1 MDYITTPK
9 GDLIRKDAILAIR
22 LGDPQEEDKEE
33 YLTKLM
39 PRVIID
45 YGKERYM
52 NHVII
57 DTDSIEA
64 RDALAADL
72 RKQLTE

>member
-9 GDLIRKDAILAIR
+9 GDLIRKDAIIAIR
-22 LGDPQEEDKEE
+22 LGDPQEENKEE
-33 YLTKLM
+33 YRSKLM

-45 YGKERYM
+45 YGKDRYM
-52 NHVII
+52 DHVII
-57 DTDSIEA
+57 YTDSIEA
-64 RDALAADL
+64 RDALVADL

>member
-1 MDYITTPK
+1 MDFITTPK
-9 GDLIRKDAILAIR
+9 GEIVRKDAILAIR